1 VKARGAVGGALLL
14 AALAT
19 ASKAAQ
25 AADPQTVEWSPT
37 WKKVE
42 PWEVGGTFA
51 FLGAAIGI
59 EVIASAPAQPHFRGG
74 ILFDNWVRKELR
86 GQTQA
91 SQSRAQQWSTKFFK
105 GSVLVP
111 FVVDDYFGALSL
123 HENSELAV
131 QMAAID
137 LEAFSVAGVASL
149 GAEKFA
155 GRARP
160 FVADCGKDGTVRD
173 AAGHVLHVCDSS
185 ANESFFSG
193 HSAAAATAAGLVC
206 VDHQHLPLFGGGLP
220 DLAPCILMIG
230 AAGATGVLR
239 IVADDHWASDV
250 LLGWSV
256 GAVSGY
262 VLPSLLHYGFG
273 SGRPIDQVHAGS
285 LVMTPTLVPY
295 QGGAGLGAV
304 GVF

>member
-1 VKARGAVGGALLL
+1 VRTPALFVATLLL
-14 AALAT
+14 ALAT
-19 ASKAAQ
+19 VSSGAW
-25 AADPQTVEWSPT
+25 AADPDNVEWSPT
-37 WKKVE
+37 WNRVE
-42 PWEVGGTFA
+42 PGEVAGTFGLLA
-51 FLGAAIGI
+51 TDVTIQLA
-59 EVIASAPAQPHFRGG
+59 ASAPEHPHFEGG

-91 SQSRAQQWSTKFFK
+91 SESRAQSVSTAFFK
-105 GSVLVP
+105 GGVLVP

-123 HENSELAV
+123 HENSDVAAQL
-131 QMAAID
+131 MAID
-137 LEAFSVAGVASL
+137 LEAFSVAGLASIS
-149 GAEKFA
+149 AEKFA

-173 AAGHVLHVCDSS
+173 AAGNVLHVCDSS

-206 VDHQHLPLFGGGLP
+206 ADHQHLPLFGGGLP

-230 AAGATGVLR
+230 AAGATGVFR

-273 SGRPIDQVHAGS
+273 NGRPVGQVHAGT

-295 QGGAGLGAV
+295 QRGAGLGAI